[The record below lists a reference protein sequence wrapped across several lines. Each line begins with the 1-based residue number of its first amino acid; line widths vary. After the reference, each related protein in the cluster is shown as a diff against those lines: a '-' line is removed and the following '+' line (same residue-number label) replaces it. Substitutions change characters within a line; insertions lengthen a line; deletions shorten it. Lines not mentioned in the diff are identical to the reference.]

1 MVLTRAE
8 VLHVAHLA
16 RLKLR
21 PEEVERFTRQLNDIL
36 AYVGKL
42 QELPTEGVP
51 PLAHVIPVANAF
63 RTDEVRDGLQQDL
76 ALENAPAREEGSFV
90 VPRII

>member
-42 QELPTEGVP
+42 QELPTAGVP

-63 RTDEVRDGLQQDL
+63 RLDEVRDGLKRDQ
-76 ALENAPAREEGSFV
+76 ALENAPALEEGSFL